1 MRGDGAYSV
10 FQPLPPHPTPEK
22 KTLCYFAVNFLIFCE
37 AIRRVLPKPF
47 FSDTVHV
54 HGMPHCLLNPLATA
68 RMDGDVRYYLSVD
81 EHVPGARF
89 AVVNVAPQENS
100 RAESSG
106 DMRVSFIT
114 L

>member
-1 MRGDGAYSV
+1 MEVVHIQFSS
-10 FQPLPPHPTPEK
+10 PSHPTPPK
-22 KTLCYFAVNFLIFCE
+22 KTICYFAVNFLIFCE

-54 HGMPHCLLNPLATA
+54 HGMPHCLLNPLAA
-68 RMDGDVRYYLSVD
+68 AGRDGDVRYYICVD
-81 EHVPGARF
+81 EHVPGVRF
-89 AVVNVAPQENS
+89 AAVNVAPQEKP

-106 DMRVSFIT
+106 DMRVSFLT